1 MWKSTL
7 IGEALKAFKYCI
19 YNILCSGNV
28 WRSFLKPFCVL
39 WSLETWFETHMCFFK
54 KFLNIC
60 PLAVC
65 FLLSTFSPIQVNLS
79 NFDMVM
85 ESDLGTFSPVA
96 LQFTGSV
103 AAQKVR
109 SLHGNHRSIFI
120 YSEHCNSVYPGK
132 HWVLKKNQDSMKSMN
147 LCLFLSAN
155 CILVVVWRA
164 EETMSVCVPTGDG
177 GGGQTVSS
185 SQYHKTGG
193 KWGGDGH
200 LSLDAG
206 RSTRSV

>member
-132 HWVLKKNQDSMKSMN
+132 HWVLKKKPRQYEKHEP
-147 LCLFLSAN
+147 LF
-155 CILVVVWRA
+155 I
-164 EETMSVCVPTGDG
+164 SVCKLYFSGSVKSWGDHVRVC
-177 GGGQTVSS
+177 TNRWWRRWSNC
-185 SQYHKTGG
+185 
-193 KWGGDGH
+193 
-200 LSLDAG
+200 
-206 RSTRSV
+206 